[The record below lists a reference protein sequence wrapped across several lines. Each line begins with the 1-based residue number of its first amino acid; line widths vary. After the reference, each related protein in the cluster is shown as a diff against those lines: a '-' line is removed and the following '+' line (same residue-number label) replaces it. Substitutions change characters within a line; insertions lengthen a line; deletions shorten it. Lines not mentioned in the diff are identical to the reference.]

1 MRGVRCWQLDLKPSM
16 PNKTSSYYLRQSSTI
31 DDAVEA
37 GVMQFVISQVGWLS
51 WEDYIW
57 LVVASKRG
65 GFAGVVTLLIWT
77 RDPKRLEKEV
87 TFLSSLL
94 NQSDIAPFA
103 PVLRKVIERYMLE
116 VEVRK
121 KHLKAVQKR
130 YRDFASYGR
139 SLNFGYKEL
148 EEDIADGES
157 SPCT

>member
-1 MRGVRCWQLDLKPSM
+1 MALHIPRPPYDLRFFNPFIEYFLNPIQERLAIPDARRSVLAMLELKPSM
-16 PNKTSSYYLRQSSTI
+16 PNKTSSYCLRQSSTI

-57 LVVASKRG
+57 LVVASKNG

-77 RDPKRLEKEV
+77 RNPKRLEKEV

-94 NQSDIAPFA
+94 KQSDIAPFA

-116 VEVRK
+116 VEMRK
-121 KHLKAVQKR
+121 KQ
-130 YRDFASYGR
+130 G
-139 SLNFGYKEL
+139 G
-148 EEDIADGES
+148 
-157 SPCT
+157 